1 MSPKSKEQFEA
12 IRQKSEATIKEV
24 ALELFATKGY
34 NNTSISQ
41 IAKAANIS
49 KGLMYNYFD
58 SKEDLLHTILI
69 EAVEEGAGSMQEFLQ
84 NRYDPLEELIGI
96 TRASIGMVKTNFN
109 YWRLMTALAFQENVV
124 SDVKEIL
131 DKKQEVIINQV
142 FSIFERLGAA
152 NPKLEAYF
160 YGAVLDGMMV
170 HYINM
175 GDNYPLDEM
184 EAFIIEDL
192 KRKYGGGKDES

>member
-12 IRQKSEATIKEV
+12 IRQKSEAAIKEV

-69 EAVEEGAGSMQEFLQ
+69 EAVEEGADVMQEFLQ

-96 TRASIGMVKTNFN
+96 TKASIGMVKTNFN
-109 YWRLMTALAFQENVV
+109 YWKLMTALAFQENVITGIK
-124 SDVKEIL
+124 DLLE
-131 DKKQEVIINQV
+131 KKQEAIINQV
-142 FSIFERLGAA
+142 FSIFERLGSA
-152 NPKLEAYF
+152 NPKLEAYL
-160 YGAVLDGMMV
+160 YGAILDGMMV

-175 GDNYPLDEM
+175 GKEYPLDEM
-184 EAFIIEDL
+184 EAYIIEDL
-192 KRKYGGGKDES
+192 KRKYG